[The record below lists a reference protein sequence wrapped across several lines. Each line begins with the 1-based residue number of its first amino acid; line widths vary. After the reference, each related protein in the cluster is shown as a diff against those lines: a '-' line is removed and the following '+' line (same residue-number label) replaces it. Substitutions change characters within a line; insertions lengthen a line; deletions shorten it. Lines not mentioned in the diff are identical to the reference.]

1 MNKSKLLN
9 WLPAL
14 VVMSIIFWFSS
25 QPAEQLPVFS
35 WADTIV
41 KKSGHVIGYALL
53 ALSYWYA
60 MGMAKNKRWLVWLF
74 VILYALTDEYHQS
87 FVAGRHSSIWDVLI
101 FDNLGALFSLW
112 LTSLYINK
120 PLAKISVV
128 QKSN

>member
-1 MNKSKLLN
+1 MNKTKLLN

-14 VVMSIIFWFSS
+14 AMMSIIFWFSA
-25 QPAEQLPVFS
+25 QPAEQLPIFS
-35 WADTIV
+35 WADAIV

-60 MGMAKNKRWLVWLF
+60 LDMAKNRRWLVWLL

-101 FDNLGALFSLW
+101 FDNIGALLSLW
-112 LTSLYINK
+112 LTNLYLNK
-120 PLAKISVV
+120 K
-128 QKSN
+128 QKRPDNNA

>member
-1 MNKSKLLN
+1 MNKTKLLN

-14 VVMSIIFWFSS
+14 AMMSIIFWFSA
-25 QPAEQLPVFS
+25 QPAEQLPIFS
-35 WADTIV
+35 WADAIV

-60 MGMAKNKRWLVWLF
+60 LDMAKNRRWLVWLL

-101 FDNLGALFSLW
+101 FDNIGILLSLW
-112 LTSLYINK
+112 LTNLYLNK
-120 PLAKISVV
+120 K
-128 QKSN
+128 QKRPDNNA